1 VAVVVDERSNIE
13 EDRSGRAHA
22 ALNALVAAGIPTRT
36 LAAYQIAH
44 DKDFVVDGETVET
57 GSYNF
62 SDSAARRNSEN
73 AVVIWNCPATAKAF
87 LDHWQSRWN
96 QGVDY
101 QPS

>member
-1 VAVVVDERSNIE
+1 MQLSMRWLPL
-13 EDRSGRAHA
+13 RFQLGRWR
-22 ALNALVAAGIPTRT
+22 LINLP
-36 LAAYQIAH
+36 H
-44 DKDFVVDGETVET
+44 DKHFVVDGETVET

-62 SDSAARRNSEN
+62 SDSAARRDSEN